1 MATDRPIPTERWG
14 LAAAVEALRAVFD
27 PSFERY
33 ATTRVVPMLFVL
45 GVGLAAVSALYATL
59 SAFAEGPAMG
69 LLWLLLLGPA
79 QFVGLSLLVRI
90 LLELCLAIFRLAAAI
105 EDIIAIAN
113 RIEGQA
119 GDIAADLPRI
129 QFWKPRRRPE

>member
-1 MATDRPIPTERWG
+1 MADDRQHPVPDWG
-14 LAAAVEALRAVFD
+14 IAAAAEALRAVFD
-27 PSFERY
+27 PRFERY

-45 GVGLAAVSALYATL
+45 GVGLAAVSALYMVA
-59 SAFAEGPAMG
+59 SAFADGPLKG

-79 QFVGLSLLVRI
+79 QFVALSILIRI
-90 LLELCLAIFRLAAAI
+90 LLELCLAIFRLASAI